1 MPYATASDDTR
12 IYYETYG
19 EGAPVLFIH
28 GGGGNTICWYQQV
41 PFSPGSTR
49 SS

>member
-28 GGGGNTICWYQQV
+28 EIGRAHV
-41 PFSPGSTR
+41 
-49 SS
+49 